1 MTVRISLAQA
11 EDIPA
16 LCDLLV
22 ILFSQEVEFTPN
34 VEAHQRGLT
43 RIIADPDI
51 GSILVAR
58 HQDRVVGMVNLL
70 YTVSTALGEC
80 VALLEDMV
88 VAPASR
94 SAGVG
99 TRLLQEAISLA
110 RAKTCKRITL
120 LTDLDNASAQG
131 FYQKHG
137 FNSSRMMPLRLLLD
151 E

>member
-16 LCDLLV
+16 LCVLLV

-88 VAPASR
+88 VAPQAR
-94 SAGVG
+94 AGGVG
-99 TRLLQEAISLA
+99 SELLDHAVNFA
-110 RAKTCKRITL
+110 RAHGCKRITL
-120 LTDLDNASAQG
+120 LTDADNDAALR
-131 FYQKHG
+131 FYRLHG
-137 FNSSRMMPLRLLLD
+137 FKGSPMLPLRLPLD
-151 E
+151 D